1 MLQSMYQAVSSRL
14 ARVPFAQIWPG
25 FSPDAFAL
33 YQGQLACIAGAL
45 QPRPQSFLGNTALP
59 WQGGYLAIWELEG
72 EEDPDHLAANLVH
85 ELFHVY
91 QFTCRESRFPQDI
104 PLLLSPAPPSSLAS
118 RMQEG
123 ALLAQAVT
131 ADPSMALECLSQFC
145 ALRRQR
151 QDSPEWEQECL
162 VETAEGMAEFADLSA
177 LEALA
182 PEKYRAQLDRSRAIL
197 QNRSLLAGHRHD
209 YYSGALLCLEFN
221 ARFELRHSLSGQ
233 SRLAVFF
240 LDRAIFQLPPVPRNR
255 PPWKPPAAVAA
266 AQESAPGNAGPI
278 FRRLPSC
285 QRGRFQLRIR
295 PHESIYSR
303 QALLLHF
310 LAALSDLKP
319 AVIHPGGQ
327 KPLFACCGFPARR
340 RRRRVPPGTLGALP
354 EAFLT
359 STFPDQ
365 PFQPGPPWRQAPG
378 DGQPPDR
385 RESSPGARQGHPSG
399 VAGLPR
405 AEAPISDRERVNEN
419 KG

>member
-25 FSPDAFAL
+25 FSPGAFAL

-123 ALLAQAVT
+123 ALLARAVT
-131 ADPSMALECLSQFC
+131 ADPSTALECLSQFC

-197 QNRSLLAGHRHD
+197 QNPGPLLADTRRMA
-209 YYSGALLCLEFN
+209 YYSGALLLLG
-221 ARFELRHSLSGQ
+221 AQRAGLELRHSLSGQ
-233 SRLAVFF
+233 SKPLFSF
-240 LDRAIFQLPPVPRNR
+240 LDRQFSQLPPVPLEQAALEAA
-255 PPWKPPAAVAA
+255 AAVAA
-266 AQESAPGNAGPI
+266 AQESAHRETLDRFFAAS
-278 FRRLPSC
+278 PSC
-285 QRGRFQLRIR
+285 QRGRFRICGYDPMNQFILDR
-295 PHESIYSR
+295 KLYCS
-303 QALLLHF
+303 HF
-310 LAALSDLKP
+310 LALSDLETGE
-319 AVIHPGGQ
+319 VIHLAG
-327 KPLFACCGFPARR
+327 KSLFC
-340 RRRRVPPGTLGALP
+340 LLP
-354 EAFLT
+354 DSASE
-359 STFPDQ
+359 
-365 PFQPGPPWRQAPG
+365 G
-378 DGQPPDR
+378 DAVYRLEP
-385 RESSPGARQGHPSG
+385 
-399 VAGLPR
+399 
-405 AEAPISDRERVNEN
+405 
-419 KG
+419 

>member
-25 FSPDAFAL
+25 FSPGAFAL

-182 PEKYRAQLDRSRAIL
+182 PEKYRAQLD
-197 QNRSLLAGHRHD
+197 
-209 YYSGALLCLEFN
+209 
-221 ARFELRHSLSGQ
+221 
-233 SRLAVFF
+233 
-240 LDRAIFQLPPVPRNR
+240 
-255 PPWKPPAAVAA
+255 
-266 AQESAPGNAGPI
+266 
-278 FRRLPSC
+278 
-285 QRGRFQLRIR
+285 
-295 PHESIYSR
+295 
-303 QALLLHF
+303 
-310 LAALSDLKP
+310 
-319 AVIHPGGQ
+319 
-327 KPLFACCGFPARR
+327 
-340 RRRRVPPGTLGALP
+340 
-354 EAFLT
+354 
-359 STFPDQ
+359 
-365 PFQPGPPWRQAPG
+365 
-378 DGQPPDR
+378 
-385 RESSPGARQGHPSG
+385 
-399 VAGLPR
+399 
-405 AEAPISDRERVNEN
+405 
-419 KG
+419 